1 MKFLHTGDW
10 HVGRTIRGQSRADE
24 HRAVLAELAS
34 VAREHEVDAVL
45 VCGDVFDTAAPAPES
60 EQIVYRALLDI
71 ASTGARVIVIAGNH
85 DSDRRLQAVQPL
97 LELGAVITRPVF
109 AAPETAVV
117 EVPSRDGREV
127 MLVAPLPFL
136 SQRWIVK
143 ASELMGGDAA
153 TAVQLYEERYRQ
165 LCKWMCEPF
174 RADAVNVIAAHA
186 FVHGADA
193 SGSER
198 AAHLSAAY
206 GVPSTVF
213 PSNAHYVALGH
224 LHRPQEIPG
233 PCPIRYCGSP
243 MALDF
248 GEAGQQKVALVV
260 EASAGTP
267 ARVTAVPLTSGRSL
281 RIVKGTLAELESVAR
296 DGGVLDDAYV
306 RVHVREKLRLG
317 LADEVREL
325 FPNVVDVVLEAPA
338 GRGQG
343 ELPPDSRFER
353 SAHDLFTAYLR
364 DADIEDPTLVAL
376 FDTLYEEATA

>member
-1 MKFLHTGDW
+1 MRFLHTADW

-24 HRAVLAELAS
+24 HRAVLSELAG

-45 VCGDVFDTAAPAPES
+45 VCGDVFDTAAPTPES
-60 EQIVYRALLDI
+60 EQIVYRALLDL
-71 ASTGARVIVIAGNH
+71 AATGARVVVLAGNH

-97 LELGAVITRPVF
+97 LELGAVITRPMF
-109 AAPETAVV
+109 TEPEAAMV
-117 EVPSRDGREV
+117 ELPSRDGRET

-165 LCKWMCEPF
+165 LCKWMCAPF
-174 RADAVNVIAAHA
+174 RADTVNVVAAHA

-213 PSNAHYVALGH
+213 PTNAHYVALGH
-224 LHRPQEIPG
+224 LHRAQEIPG

-260 EASAGTP
+260 DASPGTP
-267 ARVTAVPLTSGRSL
+267 ARVNEVQLTTGRRL
-281 RIVKGTLAELESVAR
+281 RVMKGTLAELQSLATEPQR
-296 DGGVLDDAYV
+296 DDDYL
-306 RVHVREKLRLG
+306 RVHVRERLRLG

-325 FPNVVDVVLEAPA
+325 FPNVVDVVLEAPV
-338 GRGQG
+338 GRG
-343 ELPPDSRFER
+343 EKPAPDSRSER

-364 DADIEDPTLVAL
+364 DAEVEDPKLVAL
-376 FDTLYEEATA
+376 FDTLYEEATV

>member
-1 MKFLHTGDW
+1 VKFLHTADW
-10 HVGRTIRGQSRADE
+10 HVGRTIRGRSRADE
-24 HRAVLAELAS
+24 HIAVLAELVT

-45 VCGDVFDTAAPAPES
+45 MCGDVFDTAAPAPES
-60 EQIVYRALLDI
+60 EQIVYRALLDL
-71 ASTGARVIVIAGNH
+71 ASTGARVVVLAGNH

-97 LELGAVITRPVF
+97 LELGAVVTRPTF
-109 AAPETAVV
+109 TEPETAVV
-117 EVPSRDGREV
+117 EIPSRDGREV

-136 SQRWIVK
+136 SQRWIIK

-153 TAVQLYEERYRQ
+153 TSVQLYEERYRQ
-165 LCKWMCEPF
+165 LCKWMCSRF
-174 RADAVNVIAAHA
+174 RDDAVNVVAAHA

-198 AAHLSAAY
+198 AAHLSSAY

-213 PSNAHYVALGH
+213 PTTAHYVALGH
-224 LHRPQEIPG
+224 LHRPQQIPG

-267 ARVTAVPLTSGRSL
+267 ARVTEVPLRAGRPL
-281 RIVKGTLAELESVAR
+281 QVVKGTLAELQSLTVA
-296 DGGVLDDAYV
+296 DDAYV
-306 RVHVREKLRLG
+306 RVHVREKLRVG

-325 FPNVVDVVLEAPA
+325 FPDVVDVVLEVPTA
-338 GRGQG
+338 RGNG
-343 ELPPDSRFER
+343 EPVPESRSER
-353 SAHDLFTAYLR
+353 SPHDLFAAYLR
-364 DADIEDPTLVAL
+364 DADVDDPNLVAL
-376 FDTLYEEATA
+376 FDTLYEEAVS

>member
-1 MKFLHTGDW
+1 LHTADW
-10 HVGRTIRGQSRADE
+10 HVGRTIRGRSRADE
-24 HRAVLAELAS
+24 HVAVLAELAA

-45 VCGDVFDTAAPAPES
+45 MCGDVFDTAAPSPES
-60 EQIVYRALLDI
+60 EQIVYRALLDL
-71 ASTGARVIVIAGNH
+71 ASTGARVVVLAGNH

-97 LELGAVITRPVF
+97 LELGAVVTRPVF
-109 AAPETAVV
+109 TEPEAAVV
-117 EVPSRDGREV
+117 EIPSRDGREV

-153 TAVQLYEERYRQ
+153 TSVQLYEERYRQ
-165 LCKWMCEPF
+165 LCTWMCSRF
-174 RADAVNVIAAHA
+174 RDDAVNVVAAHA

-198 AAHLSAAY
+198 AAHLSSAY

-213 PSNAHYVALGH
+213 PTIAHYVALGH

-233 PCPIRYCGSP
+233 PCPIRYSGSP

-248 GEAGQQKVALVV
+248 GEAGQHKVAVVV

-267 ARVTAVPLTSGRSL
+267 ARVTEVPLRAGRPL
-281 RIVKGTLAELESVAR
+281 QVVKGTLAELRSLTVA
-296 DGGVLDDAYV
+296 DGAYV
-306 RVHVREKLRLG
+306 RVHVREKLRVG

-325 FPNVVDVVLEAPA
+325 FPDVVDVVLESPTTRGNGEPAPEPRSE
-338 GRGQG
+338 RG
-343 ELPPDSRFER
+343 P
-353 SAHDLFTAYLR
+353 HDLFTAYLR
-364 DADIEDPTLVAL
+364 DSDVDDPNLVAL
-376 FDTLYEEATA
+376 FDTLYEEATVPS